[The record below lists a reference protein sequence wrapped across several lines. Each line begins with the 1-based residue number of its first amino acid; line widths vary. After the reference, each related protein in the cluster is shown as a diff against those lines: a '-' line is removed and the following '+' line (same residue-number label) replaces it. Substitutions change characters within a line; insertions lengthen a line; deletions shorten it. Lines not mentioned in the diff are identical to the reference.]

1 MTPGSLRPGQKQFPR
16 NLKFAEDLF
25 CNRGNSLQV
34 AENDLSI
41 GQQQQLVIFISL
53 YSRASPQCLFPRR
66 YFPPRDH
73 H

>member
-34 AENDLSI
+34 VANDLSI
-41 GQQQQLVIFISL
+41 GQQQQLVICILFSCLTSL
-53 YSRASPQCLFPRR
+53 FVSSPVFSSS
-66 YFPPRDH
+66 
-73 H
+73 